1 MITDTVLQASK
12 RDERGK
18 NAARRLRAAGRL
30 PVSLYGEGQEALP
43 VSINTRELGAIL
55 RSEAGRGAIFTLAV
69 EGGEST
75 PVKIHT
81 LDLDPVS
88 NRPLHMD
95 LVRLSMTSTTRVS
108 VSIDSVGVPHGVRVQ
123 GGMLEAHLHEIEIEC
138 LPRDIPQG
146 IEFDVTELVAGDSI
160 YVRDLVAGDDVTIV
174 TPGDHLVAAIV
185 AAKAEEVTED
195 EAPPAAPPAP

>member
-18 NAARRLRAAGRL
+18 NAARRLRAAGQL
-30 PVSLYGEGQEALP
+30 PVSLYGEGQEAVP

-95 LVRLSMTSTTRVS
+95 LVRLSMTSKTQVS
-108 VSIDSVGVPHGVRVQ
+108 VSIDFVGVPHGVRVQ
-123 GGMLEAHLHEIEIEC
+123 GGMLEAHLHEIDIEC

-146 IEFDVTELVAGDSI
+146 VEFDVTELKAGDSI
-160 YVRDLVAGDDVTIV
+160 YVRDLQVGDDVTIV

-185 AAKAEEVTED
+185 AAKAEEVSEE
-195 EAPPAAPPAP
+195 EAPATPPAP

>member
-95 LVRLSMTSTTRVS
+95 LVRLSMTSKTQVS
-108 VSIDSVGVPHGVRVQ
+108 VSIDFVGVPHGVRVQ
-123 GGMLEAHLHEIEIEC
+123 GGMLEAHLHEIDIEC

-146 IEFDVTELVAGDSI
+146 VEFDVTELKAGDSI
-160 YVRDLVAGDDVTIV
+160 YVRDLQVGDDVTIV

-185 AAKAEEVTED
+185 AAKAEEATD
-195 EAPPAAPPAP
+195 EETPAAPVAP